1 MDPDFVDIS
10 NLNKIADITN
20 VFYINLTERADR
32 KAQVEQQ
39 LNMIGLN
46 NFNRFNAI
54 KLPNGNGALGCSMSH
69 LKCLQLAKERNLDHI
84 LIVEDDIIFLNP
96 GIFIG
101 QLNKF
106 LQNNKEWDVLL
117 IAGNNVP
124 PYRIVD
130 DTCVQVSWCQTTT
143 GYLIRK
149 QYYDT
154 LIANIKEGINML
166 IREPKNKIM
175 YAIDKYWLSLQKKDT
190 WLLLVPLTVSQRE
203 GYSNIENCVTNFTKI
218 MVDLDKPYLLNN
230 KCNN

>member
-20 VFYINLTERADR
+20 VFYINLTERIYR

-39 LNMIGLN
+39 LNLVGLN
-46 NFNRFNAI
+46 SFNRFNAI
-54 KLPNGNGALGCSMSH
+54 KLPNGALGCSMSH

-124 PYRIVD
+124 PYRVVD

-154 LIANIKEGINML
+154 LINNIKEGINKL

-218 MVDLDKPYLLNN
+218 MVDLDKPYLINN
-230 KCNN
+230 KHN

>member
-124 PYRIVD
+124 PYRVVD
-130 DTCVQVSWCQTTT
+130 ETCVQVSWCQTTT
-143 GYLIRK
+143 GYLIRN

-154 LIANIKEGINML
+154 LIANIKEGINHL

-175 YAIDKYWLSLQKKDT
+175 YAIDKYWLSLQKRDT
-190 WLLLVPLTVSQRE
+190 WLLLIPLTVSQKE
-203 GYSNIENCVTNFTKI
+203 GYSDIEKQVTNYTKV
-218 MVDLDKPYLLNN
+218 MTNLDKSTLRR
-230 KCNN
+230 

>member
-1 MDPDFVDIS
+1 
-10 NLNKIADITN
+10 
-20 VFYINLTERADR
+20 
-32 KAQVEQQ
+32 
-39 LNMIGLN
+39 
-46 NFNRFNAI
+46 
-54 KLPNGNGALGCSMSH
+54 MSH
-69 LKCLQLAKERNLDHI
+69 LKCLQIAKERNLDHI

-96 GIFIG
+96 GIFIE

-124 PYRIVD
+124 PYRVVD
-130 DTCVQVSWCQTTT
+130 ETCVQVSWCQTTT

-154 LIANIKEGINML
+154 LINNIKEGINML

-175 YAIDKYWLSLQKKDT
+175 YAIDKYWLSLQKKYM

-218 MVDLDKPYLLNN
+218 MVDLDKPYLINN
-230 KCNN
+230 K

>member
-1 MDPDFVDIS
+1 MEPDFVDIS
-10 NLNKIADITN
+10 NLNNIADITN
-20 VFYINLTERADR
+20 VFYINLAERSDR

-39 LNMIGLN
+39 LNLVSLTQ
-46 NFNRFNAI
+46 FNRFNAI
-54 KLPNGNGALGCSMSH
+54 KLLNGALGCSMSH

-154 LIANIKEGINML
+154 LIANIKKGINML

-230 KCNN
+230 KHN

>member
-10 NLNKIADITN
+10 NLNKIADIAN

-32 KAQVEQQ
+32 RAQVEQQ
-39 LNMIGLN
+39 LNLVGLTQ
-46 NFNRFNAI
+46 FNRFNAI
-54 KLPNGNGALGCSMSH
+54 KLPNGALGCSMSH
-69 LKCLQLAKERNLDHI
+69 LKCLQLAKEKNLDHI

-124 PYRIVD
+124 PYRVVD

-154 LIANIKEGINML
+154 LINNIKEGINML

-175 YAIDKYWLSLQKKDT
+175 YAIDKY
-190 WLLLVPLTVSQRE
+190 
-203 GYSNIENCVTNFTKI
+203 
-218 MVDLDKPYLLNN
+218 
-230 KCNN
+230 

>member
-1 MDPDFVDIS
+1 MESIQDI
-10 NLNKIADITN
+10 KHA
-20 VFYINLTERADR
+20 FYINLASRPDR
-32 KAQVEQQ
+32 KQHVESQ
-39 LNMIGLN
+39 LNTIGIKAE
-46 NFNRFNAI
+46 RFNAI
-54 KLPNGNGALGCSMSH
+54 KLPNGALGCSMSH

-124 PYRIVD
+124 PYRVVD
-130 DTCVQVSWCQTTT
+130 ETCVQVSWCQTTT

-154 LIANIKEGINML
+154 LINNIKEGINML

-175 YAIDKYWLSLQKKDT
+175 YAIDKYWLSLQKRDT

-218 MVDLDKPYLLNN
+218 MVDLDKPYLINN
-230 KCNN
+230 KHN

>member
-1 MDPDFVDIS
+1 MEPDFVDIS
-10 NLNKIADITN
+10 NLNNIADITN
-20 VFYINLTERADR
+20 VFYINLAERSDR

-39 LNMIGLN
+39 LNLVSLTQ
-46 NFNRFNAI
+46 FNRFNAI
-54 KLPNGNGALGCSMSH
+54 KLLNGALGCSMSH

-130 DTCVQVSWCQTTT
+130 DTCVQVSWCQTTN

-154 LIANIKEGINML
+154 LIANIKKGINML

-230 KCNN
+230 KHN

>member
-1 MDPDFVDIS
+1 MNPDFVDIS
-10 NLNKIADITN
+10 NLNNIADITN

-32 KAQVEQQ
+32 RAQVEQQ
-39 LNMIGLN
+39 LSKVGLP

-54 KLPNGNGALGCSMSH
+54 KLPNGALGCSMSH

-106 LQNNKEWDVLL
+106 LQNNKEWDMLL

-124 PYRIVD
+124 PYRVVD
-130 DTCVQVSWCQTTT
+130 ETCVQVSWCQTTT

-154 LIANIKEGINML
+154 LINNMKEGINML

-175 YAIDKYWLSLQKKDT
+175 YAIDKYWLSLQKKDM

-218 MVDLDKPYLLNN
+218 MIDLDKNYLIN
-230 KCNN
+230 KEN

>member
-10 NLNKIADITN
+10 NLNNIADIAN
-20 VFYINLTERADR
+20 VFYINLQERIDR

-39 LNMIGLN
+39 LNMVGLT

-54 KLPNGNGALGCSMSH
+54 KLPNGALGCSMSH

-124 PYRIVD
+124 PYRVVD
-130 DTCVQVSWCQTTT
+130 ETCVQVSWCQTTT
-143 GYLIRK
+143 GYLIRN

-175 YAIDKYWLSLQKKDT
+175 YAIDKYWLSLQKKDM

-218 MVDLDKPYLLNN
+218 MIDLDKNYLIN
-230 KCNN
+230 KEN

>member
-1 MDPDFVDIS
+1 MNPDFVDIS
-10 NLNKIADITN
+10 NLNNIADITN

-32 KAQVEQQ
+32 RAQVEQQ
-39 LNMIGLN
+39 LSKVGLP

-54 KLPNGNGALGCSMSH
+54 KLPNGALGCSMSH

-106 LQNNKEWDVLL
+106 LQHNKEWDMLL

-124 PYRIVD
+124 PYRVVD
-130 DTCVQVSWCQTTT
+130 ETCVQVSWCQTTT

-154 LIANIKEGINML
+154 LINNMKEGINML

-230 KCNN
+230 KHN

>member
-10 NLNKIADITN
+10 NLNNIADITN
-20 VFYINLTERADR
+20 VFYINLQERIDR

-39 LNMIGLN
+39 LSKVGLT

-54 KLPNGNGALGCSMSH
+54 KLPNGALGCSMSH
-69 LKCLQLAKERNLDHI
+69 LKCLQLAKENNLDHI

-124 PYRIVD
+124 PYRVVD
-130 DTCVQVSWCQTTT
+130 ETCVQVSWCQTTT

-154 LIANIKEGINML
+154 LINNIKEGINML

-175 YAIDKYWLSLQKKDT
+175 YAIDKYWLSLQKRDT

-218 MVDLDKPYLLNN
+218 MVDLDKPYLINN
-230 KCNN
+230 K

>member
-39 LNMIGLN
+39 LNLVSLTQ
-46 NFNRFNAI
+46 FNRFNAI
-54 KLPNGNGALGCSMSH
+54 KLLNGALGCSMSH

-154 LIANIKEGINML
+154 LIANIKKGINML

-218 MVDLDKPYLLNN
+218 MIDLDKPYLIN
-230 KCNN
+230 KT

>member
-10 NLNKIADITN
+10 NLNTLVDITN
-20 VFYINLTERADR
+20 VCYINLQERIDR

-39 LNMIGLN
+39 LSKVGLTH
-46 NFNRFNAI
+46 FNRFNAI
-54 KLPNGNGALGCSMSH
+54 KLPNGALGCSMSH

-96 GIFIG
+96 GIFIE

-124 PYRIVD
+124 PYRVVD

-154 LIANIKEGINML
+154 LINNIKEGINKL

-175 YAIDKYWLSLQKKDT
+175 YAIDKYWLSLQRRDT

-218 MVDLDKPYLLNN
+218 MVDLDKPYLIN
-230 KCNN
+230 KHN

>member
-1 MDPDFVDIS
+1 MEPDFVDIS
-10 NLNKIADITN
+10 NLNNIADITN
-20 VFYINLTERADR
+20 VCYINLQERIDR

-39 LNMIGLN
+39 LNMVGLT

-54 KLPNGNGALGCSMSH
+54 KLPNGALGCSMSH

-106 LQNNKEWDVLL
+106 LQNNKEWDMLL

-124 PYRIVD
+124 PYRVVD

-149 QYYDT
+149 QYYDI
-154 LIANIKEGINML
+154 LINNIKEGINKL

-175 YAIDKYWLSLQKKDT
+175 YAIDKYWLSLQKTDM

-218 MVDLDKPYLLNN
+218 MIDLDKPYLIN
-230 KCNN
+230 KT

>member
-1 MDPDFVDIS
+1 MEPDFVDIS
-10 NLNKIADITN
+10 NLNNIADITN
-20 VFYINLTERADR
+20 VFYINLTERIDR
-32 KAQVEQQ
+32 RVQVEQQ
-39 LNMIGLN
+39 LSKVGLI

-54 KLPNGNGALGCSMSH
+54 KLPNGALGCSMSH

-124 PYRIVD
+124 PYRVVD

-154 LIANIKEGINML
+154 LINNIKEGINML

-175 YAIDKYWLSLQKKDT
+175 YAIDKYWLSLQKSDT

-218 MVDLDKPYLLNN
+218 MVDLDKPYLIN
-230 KCNN
+230 KHN

>member
-1 MDPDFVDIS
+1 MEPDFVDIS
-10 NLNKIADITN
+10 NLNNIADITN
-20 VFYINLTERADR
+20 VFYINLAERSDR

-39 LNMIGLN
+39 LNLVSLTQ
-46 NFNRFNAI
+46 FNRFNAI
-54 KLPNGNGALGCSMSH
+54 KLLNGALGCSMSH

-124 PYRIVD
+124 PYRVVD
-130 DTCVQVSWCQTTT
+130 ETCVQVSWCQTTT

-154 LIANIKEGINML
+154 LINNMKEGINML

-175 YAIDKYWLSLQKKDT
+175 YAIDKYWLSLQNRDT

-230 KCNN
+230 KHN

>member
-1 MDPDFVDIS
+1 MNPDFVDIS
-10 NLNKIADITN
+10 NLNNIADITN

-32 KAQVEQQ
+32 RAQVEQQ
-39 LNMIGLN
+39 LSKVGLP

-54 KLPNGNGALGCSMSH
+54 KLPNGALGCSMSH

-106 LQNNKEWDVLL
+106 LQHNKEWDMLL

-124 PYRIVD
+124 PYRVVD
-130 DTCVQVSWCQTTT
+130 ETCVQVSWCQTTT
-143 GYLIRK
+143 GYLIRN

-175 YAIDKYWLSLQKKDT
+175 YAIDKYWLSLQKRDT
-190 WLLLVPLTVSQRE
+190 WLLLIPLTVSQRE

-218 MVDLDKPYLLNN
+218 MIDLDKNYLIN
-230 KCNN
+230 KEN

>member
-10 NLNKIADITN
+10 NLNNIADITN

-32 KAQVEQQ
+32 RAQVEQQ
-39 LNMIGLN
+39 LSKVGLT

-54 KLPNGNGALGCSMSH
+54 KLPNGALGCSMSH
-69 LKCLQLAKERNLDHI
+69 LKCLQIAKERNLDHI

-96 GIFIG
+96 GIFIE

-124 PYRIVD
+124 PYRVVD
-130 DTCVQVSWCQTTT
+130 ETCVQVSWCQTTT

-154 LIANIKEGINML
+154 LINNIKEGINML

-175 YAIDKYWLSLQKKDT
+175 YAIDKYWLSLQKKYM

-218 MVDLDKPYLLNN
+218 MVDLDKPYLINN
-230 KCNN
+230 K

>member
-124 PYRIVD
+124 PYRVVD
-130 DTCVQVSWCQTTT
+130 ETCVQVSWCQTTT
-143 GYLIRK
+143 GYLIRN

-154 LIANIKEGINML
+154 LIANIKEGINHL
-166 IREPKNKIM
+166 IREPKNHIQF
-175 YAIDKYWLSLQKKDT
+175 AIDKYWIPLQKKDT
-190 WLLLVPLTVSQRE
+190 WLLLVPLTVVQKE
-203 GYSNIENCVTNFTKI
+203 DYSDLEKRVTNYTKV
-218 MVDLDKPYLLNN
+218 MTNLDKL
-230 KCNN
+230 KTM

>member
-1 MDPDFVDIS
+1 MDPDFIDIS
-10 NLNKIADITN
+10 NLNKITDITN
-20 VFYINLTERADR
+20 VFYINLTERIDR

-39 LNMIGLN
+39 LSKVGLT

-54 KLPNGNGALGCSMSH
+54 KLPNGALGCSMSH

-84 LIVEDDIIFLNP
+84 LIVEDDIIFLNS

-124 PYRIVD
+124 PYRVVD

-154 LIANIKEGINML
+154 LINNIKEGINKL

-175 YAIDKYWLSLQKKDT
+175 YAIDKYWLSLQKKDM

-218 MVDLDKPYLLNN
+218 MVDLDKPYLINN
-230 KCNN
+230 KHN

>member
-1 MDPDFVDIS
+1 MEPDFVDIS
-10 NLNKIADITN
+10 NLNTLADITN
-20 VFYINLTERADR
+20 VFYINLQERIDR

-39 LNMIGLN
+39 LSKVGLS

-54 KLPNGNGALGCSMSH
+54 KLPNGALGCSMSH

-106 LQNNKEWDVLL
+106 LQNNKEWDMLL

-124 PYRIVD
+124 PYRVVD

-149 QYYDT
+149 QYYDI
-154 LIANIKEGINML
+154 LINNIKEGINKL

-175 YAIDKYWLSLQKKDT
+175 YAIDKYWLSLQKTDM

-218 MVDLDKPYLLNN
+218 MIDLDKPYLIN
-230 KCNN
+230 KT

>member
-1 MDPDFVDIS
+1 MEPDFVDIS
-10 NLNKIADITN
+10 NLNNIADITN

-32 KAQVEQQ
+32 RAQVEQQ
-39 LNMIGLN
+39 LSKVGLP

-54 KLPNGNGALGCSMSH
+54 KLPNGALGCSMSH

-101 QLNKF
+101 QVNKF

-124 PYRIVD
+124 PYRVVD
-130 DTCVQVSWCQTTT
+130 ETCVQVSWCQTTT
-143 GYLIRK
+143 GYLIRN

-175 YAIDKYWLSLQKKDT
+175 YAIDKYWLSLQKKDM

>member
-10 NLNKIADITN
+10 NLNNIADIAN
-20 VFYINLTERADR
+20 VFYINLQERIDR

-39 LNMIGLN
+39 LNMVGLT

-54 KLPNGNGALGCSMSH
+54 KLPNGALGCSMSH

-124 PYRIVD
+124 PYRVVD
-130 DTCVQVSWCQTTT
+130 ETCVQVSWCQTTT

-175 YAIDKYWLSLQKKDT
+175 YAIDKYWLSLQKRDT

-203 GYSNIENCVTNFTKI
+203 GYSNIENCVTNFTKM
-218 MVDLDKPYLLNN
+218 MVDLDKPYLINN
-230 KCNN
+230 KHN

>member
-1 MDPDFVDIS
+1 MEPDFVDIS
-10 NLNKIADITN
+10 NLNNIADITN
-20 VFYINLTERADR
+20 VVYINLQERIDR
-32 KAQVEQQ
+32 KAQVEEQ
-39 LNMIGLN
+39 LSKVGLI

-54 KLPNGNGALGCSMSH
+54 KLPNGALGCSMSH
-69 LKCLQLAKERNLDHI
+69 LKCLQLAKDRNLDHI

-106 LQNNKEWDVLL
+106 LQNNKEWDILL

-124 PYRIVD
+124 PYRVVD

-154 LIANIKEGINML
+154 LINNIKEGINKL

-175 YAIDKYWLSLQKKDT
+175 YAIDKYWLTLQKRDT

-218 MVDLDKPYLLNN
+218 MVDLDKPYLINN
-230 KCNN
+230 KHN

>member
-1 MDPDFVDIS
+1 M
-10 NLNKIADITN
+10 NNIADITN
-20 VFYINLTERADR
+20 VFYINLAERSDR

-39 LNMIGLN
+39 LNLVSLTQ
-46 NFNRFNAI
+46 FNRFNAI
-54 KLPNGNGALGCSMSH
+54 KLLNGALGCSMSH

-154 LIANIKEGINML
+154 LIANIKKGINML

-230 KCNN
+230 KHN

>member
-10 NLNKIADITN
+10 NLNTLADITN
-20 VFYINLTERADR
+20 VFYINLQERIDR

-39 LNMIGLN
+39 LSKVGLT

-54 KLPNGNGALGCSMSH
+54 KLPNGALGCSMSH

-124 PYRIVD
+124 PYRVVD

-154 LIANIKEGINML
+154 LINNIKEGINKL

-175 YAIDKYWLSLQKKDT
+175 YAIDKYWLSLQRRDT

-218 MVDLDKPYLLNN
+218 MVDLDKPYLIN
-230 KCNN
+230 KHN

>member
-1 MDPDFVDIS
+1 MNPDFVDIS
-10 NLNKIADITN
+10 NLNNIADITN

-32 KAQVEQQ
+32 RAQVEQQ
-39 LNMIGLN
+39 LSKVGLP

-54 KLPNGNGALGCSMSH
+54 KLPNGALGCSMSH

-124 PYRIVD
+124 PYRVVD
-130 DTCVQVSWCQTTT
+130 ETCVQVSWCQTTT
-143 GYLIRK
+143 GYLIRN

-175 YAIDKYWLSLQKKDT
+175 YAIDKYWLSLQNRDT

>member
-54 KLPNGNGALGCSMSH
+54 KLPNGALGCSMSH

-124 PYRIVD
+124 PYRVVD
-130 DTCVQVSWCQTTT
+130 ETCVQVSWCQTTT
-143 GYLIRK
+143 GYLIRN

-154 LIANIKEGINML
+154 LIANIKEGINKLM
-166 IREPKNKIM
+166 REPKNHIF
-175 YAIDKYWLSLQKKDT
+175 YAIDKYWIQLQKRDI

-203 GYSNIENCVTNFTKI
+203 DYSNIEKKVTNYTRAMTDLNKEKI
-218 MVDLDKPYLLNN
+218 IKH
-230 KCNN
+230 K

>member
-10 NLNKIADITN
+10 NLNNIADIAN
-20 VFYINLTERADR
+20 VFYINLQERIDR

-39 LNMIGLN
+39 LNMVGLT

-54 KLPNGNGALGCSMSH
+54 KLPNGALGCSMSH

-101 QLNKF
+101 QVNKF

-124 PYRIVD
+124 PYRVVD
-130 DTCVQVSWCQTTT
+130 ETCVQVSWCQTTT

-175 YAIDKYWLSLQKKDT
+175 YAIDKYWLSLQKRDT

-218 MVDLDKPYLLNN
+218 MIDLDKNYLIN
-230 KCNN
+230 KEN

>member
-10 NLNKIADITN
+10 NLNTIADITN

-39 LNMIGLN
+39 LSNVGLT

-54 KLPNGNGALGCSMSH
+54 KLPNGALGCSMSH
-69 LKCLQLAKERNLDHI
+69 LKCLQLAKDRNLDHI

-106 LQNNKEWDVLL
+106 LQNNKEWDILL

-124 PYRIVD
+124 PYRVVD

-154 LIANIKEGINML
+154 LINNIKEGINKL

-175 YAIDKYWLSLQKKDT
+175 YAIDKYWLTLQKRDT

-218 MVDLDKPYLLNN
+218 MVDLDKPYLINN
-230 KCNN
+230 KHN

>member
-1 MDPDFVDIS
+1 MEHDFVDIS
-10 NLNKIADITN
+10 NLNNIADITN
-20 VFYINLTERADR
+20 VFYINLTERIDR
-32 KAQVEQQ
+32 RAQVEQQ
-39 LNMIGLN
+39 LSKVGLT

-54 KLPNGNGALGCSMSH
+54 KLPNGALGCSMSH

-84 LIVEDDIIFLNP
+84 LIVEDDIIFLNS

-124 PYRIVD
+124 PYRVVD

-154 LIANIKEGINML
+154 LINNIKEGINKL

-175 YAIDKYWLSLQKKDT
+175 YAIDKYWLSLQRRDT

-218 MVDLDKPYLLNN
+218 MVDLDKPYLIN
-230 KCNN
+230 KHN

>member
-10 NLNKIADITN
+10 NLNKITDITN

-32 KAQVEQQ
+32 RAQVEQQ
-39 LNMIGLN
+39 LSKVGLTQ
-46 NFNRFNAI
+46 FNRFNAI
-54 KLPNGNGALGCSMSH
+54 KLPNGALGCSMSH
-69 LKCLQLAKERNLDHI
+69 LKCLQIAKERNLDHI

-96 GIFIG
+96 DIFIG

-143 GYLIRK
+143 GYLIRA

-230 KCNN
+230 KHN